1 MITVTHITSTSRTLN
16 SFYLNAVLK
25 SVSFSGLWAA
35 SRIHAFGT
43 SHDRS
48 NRWDPPPH
56 LTPAFLVSRLYAPSP
71 VCRCCTTLA
80 SASQPLL
87 PIMCPLAI
95 NVLHSC
101 FVSFFF
107 SFYFAREGAV
117 VVGWGRGTWPQWCN
131 CCIFVTVKLK
141 RHDE

>member
-1 MITVTHITSTSRTLN
+1 MTHITSTSRTLN

-43 SHDRS
+43 RHDRS

-107 SFYFAREGAV
+107 SFFAREGAV
-117 VVGWGRGTWPQWCN
+117 VGEGDMTAMVQLLYFCN
-131 CCIFVTVKLK
+131 SQVKTAWWVEK
-141 RHDE
+141 GENI